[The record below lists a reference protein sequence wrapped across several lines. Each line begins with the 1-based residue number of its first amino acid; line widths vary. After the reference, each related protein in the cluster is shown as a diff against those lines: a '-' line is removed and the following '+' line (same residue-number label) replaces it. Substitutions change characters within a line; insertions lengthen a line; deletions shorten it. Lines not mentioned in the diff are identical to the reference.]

1 MKSRNDNKIKKGDY
15 SPTQFYFL
23 FFVINQVM
31 ALFLFFKNKN
41 ENAPINKTK
50 DFSSFFGIGWKRREE
65 SFSEPRAGQI
75 DVIVS
80 AH

>member
-1 MKSRNDNKIKKGDY
+1 MKIRNDNKIKKEI
-15 SPTQFYFL
+15 TVLHNFIFY

-31 ALFLFFKNKN
+31 ALFLFLKNKN
-41 ENAPINKTK
+41 EKAPINKTK

>member
-1 MKSRNDNKIKKGDY
+1 
-15 SPTQFYFL
+15 
-23 FFVINQVM
+23 M